1 VKEEINYFK
10 KQINIIYMRGY
21 GIDENVKS
29 EGTSVSTLNVGIN
42 ENILLKNVS
51 YGLASR
57 KEDADPN
64 GPKALCFE
72 FTTKDGESS
81 LLHFEWEVNEQREI
95 ESAERLYDT
104 LVSKGG
110 SNVPKETK
118 AEFVNSRTDRAFS
131 SQATRI
137 KHIMTKFMSEE
148 EAVVPMVN
156 SFAQFGQMV
165 EKMLKP
171 RLDDRKLRLIC
182 VYNYK
187 GYVTL
192 PTFTPFVE
200 NMVDGVST
208 SLKINLKY
216 HKLELPKQDNPATAA
231 SAVSDNDEF

>member
-1 VKEEINYFK
+1 
-10 KQINIIYMRGY
+10 MRGY

-29 EGTSVSTLNVGIN
+29 EGTSVSTLKAGIN
-42 ENILLKNVS
+42 GDIVLKNVN

-57 KEDADPN
+57 REDADPS

-72 FTTKDGESS
+72 FATADGESS

-95 ESAERLYDT
+95 ESAEKLYDV

-131 SQATRI
+131 SQASRI
-137 KHIMTKFMSEE
+137 KHIMTKFMSED

-165 EKMLKP
+165 VKMLTP
-171 RLDDRKLRLIC
+171 RIDDRKLWLIC

-187 GYVTL
+187 GYITL
-192 PTFTPFVE
+192 PSFTPFVE
-200 NMVDGVST
+200 AMVDGVGT
-208 SLKINLKY
+208 TLKINARY
-216 HKLELPKQDNPATAA
+216 HKITPPTQDNPATAA
-231 SAVSDNDEF
+231 SAVSDTDEF